1 MKKLYLALGA
11 VALFGVGI
19 LIAVSLSRDDAPQ
32 PVAGAPVDE
41 PAETLETVAEAEDA
55 VAPATEETLEVVEE
69 SAAVEEESDD
79 EPIVLAMADT
89 DDVAAREWKFKE
101 GQHYFRMVPTQP
113 TVGGADKIEVA
124 ELFMYSCPHCYTL
137 EPYLKQWKADLDPGV
152 RFVRIPA
159 QWNRLAVLHAQ
170 VYYTHEILARN
181 GTLENGQGL
190 HEAMFEEFHRR
201 GNRLTSEDAIMRV
214 FARFGVSAE
223 DFRKTWDSFEVNQK
237 MRVGADLAR
246 RYNVN
251 SVPTVV
257 VNGKYRTS
265 AGDAGGYDELLELID
280 ELTVREG
287 LR

>member
-11 VALFGVGI
+11 VALFGAGV
-19 LIAVSLSRDDAPQ
+19 LIAMSLSRDEAPQ
-32 PVAGAPVDE
+32 PVAETPVEEAPEAV
-41 PAETLETVAEAEDA
+41 VAEVEEAPEAA
-55 VAPATEETLEVVEE
+55 VEETLEVVEE
-69 SAAVEEESDD
+69 SAAVEETADD
-79 EPIVLAMADT
+79 EPIVLALADT
-89 DDVAAREWKFKE
+89 SETTAREWKFRE

-124 ELFMYSCPHCYTL
+124 ELFMYSCPHCFTM
-137 EPYLKQWKADLDPGV
+137 EPYIKRWAENRDPGV

-159 QWNRLAVLHAQ
+159 QWNRIAVLHAQ
-170 VYYTHEILARN
+170 IYYTHEILARN
-181 GTLENGQGL
+181 GKLANPQGL
-190 HEAMFEEFHRR
+190 HEAMFEEFHQR
-201 GNRLTSEDAIMRV
+201 GNRLTSEDAIARV

-223 DFRKTWDSFEVNQK
+223 DFKKTWGSFEVNQK
-237 MRVGADLAR
+237 LRVGADLAR
-246 RYNVN
+246 RYGVN

-265 AGDAGGYDELLELID
+265 AADAGGWEELMELID